1 MKSLLKIS
9 NHANVCNFSAQC
21 GVCAEM
27 KSPEI
32 VKYVFILTATSRITC
47 FFKNVEK
54 VSFLYI
60 KTIYVFSTR

>member
-47 FFKNVEK
+47 FF
-54 VSFLYI
+54 
-60 KTIYVFSTR
+60 

>member
-27 KSPEI
+27 KSPET
-32 VKYVFILTATSRITC
+32 VKYVFILTACARFKFFLFSRAMWKSVKKI
-47 FFKNVEK
+47 
-54 VSFLYI
+54 L
-60 KTIYVFSTR
+60 FST